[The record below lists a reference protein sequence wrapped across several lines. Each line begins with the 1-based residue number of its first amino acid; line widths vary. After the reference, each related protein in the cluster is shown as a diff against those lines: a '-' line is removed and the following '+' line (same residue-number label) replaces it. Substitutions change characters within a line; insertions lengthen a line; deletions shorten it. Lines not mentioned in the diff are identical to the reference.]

1 MSLHQFLSILRAR
14 RVLAGLILLAVAASA
29 LGWALLRP
37 LSYEARA
44 PVLLDVRTDPTGST
58 PIQGMVSPSYVA
70 SQIDIAK
77 SPQVAVRA
85 MKLLADQQPMPR
97 LRQQARE
104 NGLPEQWIV
113 EALQGSLEV
122 KPARESNIIHFSGTG
137 ASPAEAARVANAF
150 AQAYLDTHL
159 DLRTA
164 PAKRYTEWFDQQV
177 SQARDRLD
185 RAQARLAEYQQKAGI
200 ISSTEQGDYER
211 QHLAELSAQLLAA
224 TTRPRASAQSGP
236 GELGHS
242 PVVDHVR
249 GEVARLES
257 KVQEAATTLG
267 ANHPRMQQLQ
277 AELRAMRARL
287 SAESERASRAAAA
300 SAQSSASRIRE
311 LQEQVAAQ
319 KARIL
324 STSRQRGDLS
334 VMQQEVESAQ
344 KAYDTVAASAAQSR
358 LQSAATQ
365 GSVLF
370 LGEATEPLRPTGST
384 PLQALVIGL
393 GGGLLLAIAG
403 ALLAELA
410 NRRVRSV
417 EDLQAA
423 TDLPILGIVPVPKAR
438 IARMRLSQAPRRLAL
453 QDYRSLA

>member
-14 RVLAGLILLAVAASA
+14 RVLAGLILLAVAAGA

-44 PVLLDVRTDPTGST
+44 PVLLDVRTDPTGTT

-77 SPQVAVRA
+77 SPQVAIRA
-85 MKLLADQQPMPR
+85 VELLGDQQPMPR

-104 NGLPEQWIV
+104 KGLPAQWIV
-113 EALQGSLEV
+113 EALQRSLDV
-122 KPARESNIIHFSGTG
+122 KPTRESNILHFSARGS
-137 ASPAEAARVANAF
+137 SPAEAARVANAF

-159 DLRTA
+159 DLKTG
-164 PAKRYTEWFDQQV
+164 PAKRYAAWFDEQV
-177 SQARDRLD
+177 DQARDRLD
-185 RAQARLAEYQQKAGI
+185 RSQARLSDFQQKAGI
-200 ISSTEQGDYER
+200 LSSSEQGDYER

-224 TTRPRASAQSGP
+224 TSRPRSAPGGDSGP
-236 GELGHS
+236 I
-242 PVVDHVR
+242 VDHVR

-257 KVQEAATTLG
+257 KVEEASTTMG
-267 ANHPRMQQLQ
+267 SNHPRMHQLQ

-287 SAESERASRAAAA
+287 AAESGRAARAAAA
-300 SAQSSASRIRE
+300 ASQSSASRIRE
-311 LQEQVAAQ
+311 LQQQVAAQ
-319 KARIL
+319 KARVL

-334 VMQQEVESAQ
+334 VLQQEVESAQ

-358 LQSAATQ
+358 LQGAVTQ

-370 LGEATEPLRPTGST
+370 LGSAMEPLRPTGFT
-384 PLQALVIGL
+384 PLQALAIGL
-393 GGGLLLAIAG
+393 AGGLVLAIAG

-410 NRRVRSV
+410 NRRVRCI
-417 EDLQAA
+417 EDLQVA
-423 TDLPILGIVPVPKAR
+423 TDLPILGIVPVTRAR

-453 QDYRSLA
+453 QEYRRLAS